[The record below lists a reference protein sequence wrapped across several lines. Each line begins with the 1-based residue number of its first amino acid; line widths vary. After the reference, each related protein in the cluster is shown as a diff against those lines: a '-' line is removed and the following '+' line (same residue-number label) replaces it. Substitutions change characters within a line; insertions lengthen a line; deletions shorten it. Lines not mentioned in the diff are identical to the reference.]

1 MITRSTPIQRGE
13 LRMPT
18 EKDIRKEAEDKFK
31 AQDKKIDRLTERVTK
46 LETQLSEILRK
57 P

>member
-1 MITRSTPIQRGE
+1 
-13 LRMPT
+13 MPT